1 MNAGGLA
8 SLLPSSEASLA
19 DVALRLVRL
28 GFLSPD
34 LGVIGLTD
42 ALVAFQ
48 ASRGLPETGDCD
60 LITWR
65 SLVEAGFA
73 FGDRVLYLRNPSF
86 RGEDVAW
93 LQERLGNLGFDPG
106 RVDGI
111 FGARTRDALQD
122 FQANVALPADGICGG
137 ATVDELRRVFGRS
150 NEHIHGVRE
159 RQRLRIRTKPL
170 SEASVAILGALP
182 LEQQAELLAQRL
194 RARGAKAVAVTDA
207 DQSRLAAIANA
218 RELDLV
224 TYFDFSTSGLQV
236 AYYSGFRYTSP
247 AGMLLAQMVADGL
260 LRLELPVT
268 ISLRGMTLPILR
280 ETKMPAVSIAIDHPH
295 HWLILGPE
303 VVEAVAE
310 SIEQFLANPELG
322 SPGAGEQTS
331 T

>member
-1 MNAGGLA
+1 MSAEGTAALI
-8 SLLPSSEASLA
+8 PHSEASLA
-19 DVALRLVRL
+19 DVEMRLVRL

-34 LGVIGLTD
+34 VGLVGLSD

-48 ASRGLPETGDCD
+48 SSRGIPETGDCD
-60 LITWR
+60 RITWR

-111 FGARTRDALQD
+111 FGTRTRDALQD
-122 FQANVALPADGICGG
+122 FQSNVALPADGICGG

-150 NEHIHGVRE
+150 TEHIHGVRE

-170 SEASVAILGALP
+170 SEASVAILAALP
-182 LEQQAELLAQRL
+182 LEQQADLLAQRL
-194 RARGAKAVAVTDA
+194 RARGAKAVALTDA
-207 DQSRLAAIANA
+207 DQSHLATIVNT

-260 LRLELPVT
+260 SRLELPVM

-280 ETKMPAVSIAIDHPH
+280 ETRMPAVSIAIDHPH
-295 HWLILGPE
+295 RWLILGPE
-303 VVEAVAE
+303 VVEAVAA
-310 SIEQFLANPELG
+310 SIEEFLVNPESG
-322 SPGAGEQTS
+322 TPGVG
-331 T
+331 